1 MPDHFNLLAPI
12 YERVIPPPDPER
24 LKSLLQLPAPG
35 RLLDAGGGTGR
46 VASQLRSLIDV
57 VIVSDLSP
65 GMLQQAQ
72 QKDGL
77 RPLLAHA
84 EKLPFPDSSF
94 ERVLVVD
101 ALHHFC
107 HQEQAVADLVRVLK
121 PGGRL
126 VIEEPNLEHFR
137 VKLIALAEKL
147 ALMRSHFYYP
157 TAIQAMVARHD
168 ITAKIERDEQFTTWV
183 VVDK

>member
-1 MPDHFNLLAPI
+1 MPDHFNLIAPF
-12 YERVIPPPDPER
+12 YERVIRPPDPER
-24 LKSLLQLPAPG
+24 LKSLLRLPVAG

-46 VASQLRSLIDV
+46 VTTQLRPLIDEV
-57 VIVSDLSP
+57 VISDLSA
-65 GMLQQAQ
+65 GMLQQAR
-72 QKDGL
+72 QKGDL
-77 RPLLAHA
+77 WPLQAHA
-84 EKLPFPDSSF
+84 EKLPFPDGSF
-94 ERVLVVD
+94 DRVLVVD

-157 TAIQAMVARHD
+157 AAIQAMIARQGL
-168 ITAKIERDEQFTTWV
+168 AAVIERDDQFTTWV